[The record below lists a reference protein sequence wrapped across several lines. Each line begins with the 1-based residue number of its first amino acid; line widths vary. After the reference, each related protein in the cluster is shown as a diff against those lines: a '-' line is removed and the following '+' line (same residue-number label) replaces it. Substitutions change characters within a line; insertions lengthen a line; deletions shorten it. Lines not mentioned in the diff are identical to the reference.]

1 MSKVS
6 RVPGKEGGERQ
17 EVSEPGLNWASADHV
32 PARPATLCWG
42 SCRAAGCEQE
52 GQEEA
57 RMGAEWGTEAWMGHS
72 WQPGEVLAGS
82 GTTGSWS
89 EGVEGGADQGAELR
103 SLAGP
108 GE

>member
-1 MSKVS
+1 
-6 RVPGKEGGERQ
+6 
-17 EVSEPGLNWASADHV
+17 
-32 PARPATLCWG
+32 
-42 SCRAAGCEQE
+42 
-52 GQEEA
+52 
-57 RMGAEWGTEAWMGHS
+57 MGAEWGTEAWMGHS